1 MIHLDSIYQQK
12 FIIINMTIGEQLE
25 KNKVLI
31 IGVVIFGLIAGF
43 IFWNFYLS
51 PQKEIKKEQKEELTS
66 EQFEKININFDILE
80 GEHLKEL
87 EKMGTIP
94 EYQGHIGKDNP
105 FIR

>member
-1 MIHLDSIYQQK
+1 MYQQK
-12 FIIINMTIGEQLE
+12 FITINMTIGKQLE
-25 KNKVLI
+25 KNKVLVAGI
-31 IGVVIFGLIAGF
+31 AIFGLIAGF

-66 EQFEKININFDILE
+66 EQFDRININFDILE
-80 GEHLKEL
+80 SEHLKEL

-94 EYQGHIGKDNP
+94 EYQGEIGKDNP